1 MNKKIIGMRTIKTS
15 LVVIIAYY
23 VSSII
28 PNSLEFS
35 LIYAAIIAID
45 TSVTSSVKVGLYRVL
60 GTIIGSVIGLVF
72 SYLPIYKGIAMSL
85 GVIVVILITNYL
97 DTKKATG
104 IGIVLVIII
113 LLGSEEYTPLLYSIQ
128 RTIDTLLGVLIATV
142 VNIVIFPP
150 DQMMNVRNS
159 FEDFKAIAK
168 DVIPSVILFKSNEGI
183 DVMNKTLGV
192 FSSQMDTLEGEMS
205 ILRKSENEE
214 YLYYKKLL
222 EESEKINI
230 YLETLSLTDESVEI
244 TKDNSSKL
252 SKYFKMDIYKEKY
265 ISIETSTREELIY
278 NYTLS
283 KLLNSYEKV
292 NAAARFPKE

>member
-159 FEDFKAIAK
+159 FEDFKTIAK

-183 DVMNKTLGV
+183 DVMNKSLGV

-205 ILRKSENEE
+205 ILKKSENEE